1 MTTRSGLRGRWRLY
15 LVLRTLLVVVLAGLV
30 AEMAWL
36 AWSPPDLRIPAETSL
51 GLLIGIGVLAAA
63 AEYVDSSV
71 GMGFGTVVAPVLLLL
86 GFGLEAVLP
95 AVLVSETVS
104 GSVAALLHHRA
115 ANVDFSRGSSDRRVV
130 AKMLPAALLGAAAG
144 GAMGGWLEA
153 FPGDVVVGAVILA
166 AGSLLLVRRHTTHD
180 VRWRRVVMLGVMAAV
195 AKGVSSAGF
204 GPVVTSGQIVIG
216 LPERDAVGVTS
227 ALEAPVSLVALATFG
242 LVAAWPAP
250 SLTVALT
257 LGALVGVPPAVWTV
271 RLLPTRSIRLAVGL
285 LACVLGALAVF
296 AGLT

>member
-1 MTTRSGLRGRWRLY
+1 M
-15 LVLRTLLVVVLAGLV
+15 RTLLVVVLAGLV
-30 AEMAWL
+30 AELAWL

-104 GSVAALLHHRA
+104 GSVAAVLHHRA

-166 AGSLLLVRRHTTHD
+166 AGSLLLVRRRPTHD
-180 VRWRRVVMLGVMAAV
+180 VRWGRVVMLGVMAAV

-216 LPERDAVGVTS
+216 LPERDAVGITS

-242 LVAAWPAP
+242 LVATWPAP

-285 LACVLGALAVF
+285 LACVLGALAVY